1 MCWCWSPACCNSPV
15 LQYCRMV
22 AEPTS
27 ALLLQHT
34 CNSVSRVHQFILGS
48 VFGPVLLVAAP
59 GSRISNPAACSNM
72 VIAART
78 LGWYAHTAYG
88 LLMPIAGFCTL
99 EWRMKAKWVHRK
111 LRRQLV
117 FGPLGWPRSS
127 VEPRTFGS
135 ACQSFL
141 SW

>member
-1 MCWCWSPACCNSPV
+1 LLQLSV
-15 LQYCRMV
+15 LQYCRMAANPV
-22 AEPTS
+22 S

-48 VFGPVLLVAAP
+48 IFGPFLLVTAP
-59 GSRISNPAACSNM
+59 DSRVCNPAACSNM
-72 VIAART
+72 VMSART
-78 LGWYAHTAYG
+78 LGWYTQTAYG

-99 EWRMKAKWVHRK
+99 EWRMKAKWAHQK

-117 FGPLGWPRSS
+117 YGPFGWPEYDL
-127 VEPRTFGS
+127 EPRS
-135 ACQSFL
+135 LNSDCQSVL